1 MPQPFFEMKY
11 VVSKGGAYF
20 PKRDLYLL
28 HDPTPEKA
36 YCALGTAD
44 PSPCMKLWPR
54 KRCLHDL
61 PFTVIL
67 LVAVFVIPS
76 CAYQTHRISGSD
88 LKQDYDAAQ
97 QARSQGDMALA
108 ATHSKL
114 FIVHALDLLAQN
126 FANVGDYDEAAS
138 LFEEGLLIDPG
149 DVEMRLD
156 YVEEAIAA
164 GDLKKATRLAQ
175 DAVERA
181 PRSASAHLAL
191 GRVLLLRKENLQAQ
205 KQMEVAVALDPNYA
219 DGLGLARADLTLKQ
233 ETQAATI
240 FHEMLKGF
248 GDTAQLH
255 MDIGLQ
261 YAETDYS
268 EQAEQ
273 EFKAAIADNDK
284 LPGAHYSLGAA
295 YLQNMGEMNFP
306 KAAAEFRKELEI
318 SPNDI
323 LSHSQLGYIAMKQHD
338 FPQAEIE
345 LLRASALAP
354 QDPDIDFMLG
364 QLYMEMNQP
373 ARAEEALRR
382 SIELTRDPSRN
393 NYQVQR
399 AHYLL
404 ARVLMQ
410 SGKSEEARQQI
421 QMSNGLLRQMDQ
433 AKQDKTTGPAHG
445 EATAQL
451 PSNNMRRP
459 AVIDA
464 LRLQEAKAVEAKLG
478 PAIADTY
485 NNLGVISA
493 IHKDYKQATTY
504 FQDTAKWAPDL
515 QGLDLNWGRAAY
527 LDGQFEQ
534 AIPPLQRYLQSHPA
548 DESAR
553 SMLTASLDRRK
564 KDGKNQKKGSVK

>member
-1 MPQPFFEMKY
+1 
-11 VVSKGGAYF
+11 
-20 PKRDLYLL
+20 
-28 HDPTPEKA
+28 
-36 YCALGTAD
+36 
-44 PSPCMKLWPR
+44 MKLPLRIRHPHDWP
-54 KRCLHDL
+54 L
-61 PFTVIL
+61 TVL
-67 LVAVFVIPS
+67 LLAALFAVPARAF
-76 CAYQTHRISGSD
+76 QTNRFSGSD
-88 LKQDYDAAQ
+88 LKHDYDAAQ
-97 QARSQGDMALA
+97 QAQSEGDLA
-108 ATHSKL
+108 RAVTYSKL
-114 FIVHALDLLAQN
+114 FVTHALNLLAQN
-126 FANVGDYDEAAS
+126 FANVGDYGEATS
-138 LFEEGLLIDPG
+138 LFEEGLLLDPG

-156 YVEEAIAA
+156 YVQEAIAA
-164 GDLKKATRLAQ
+164 GDLEKATQLAQ
-175 DAVERA
+175 EAVERA
-181 PRSASAHLAL
+181 PHNASAHLAL
-191 GRVLLLRKENLQAQ
+191 GRVLLLKKENLQAQ

-219 DGLGLARADLTLKQ
+219 DGLALARADLTLKQ

-268 EQAEQ
+268 EQAEE
-273 EFKAAIADNDK
+273 EFKKAIAENDK

-338 FPQAEIE
+338 FPEAETE
-345 LLRASALAP
+345 LLRASTRAP

-373 ARAEEALRR
+373 AKAEAALRR
-382 SIELTRDPSRN
+382 SIELTRDLSRN

-410 SGKSEEARQQI
+410 SGKVDEARKQI
-421 QMSNGLLRQMDQ
+421 QISNGLLQQMDQ
-433 AKQDKTTGPAHG
+433 AKQGKTAGPAHG
-445 EATAQL
+445 EAPAQL
-451 PSNNMRRP
+451 PSNNMSRP
-459 AVIDA
+459 AVIDVQQ
-464 LRLQEAKAVEAKLG
+464 LQRAKAVEAKLA
-478 PAIADTY
+478 PVIADSY

-493 IHKDYKQATTY
+493 IHKDYTQATKY
-504 FQDTAKWAPDL
+504 FQDTAKWAPGL
-515 QGLDLNWGRAAY
+515 EGLDLNLGRAAF
-527 LDGQFEQ
+527 LDGEYEQ
-534 AIPPLQRYLQSHPA
+534 AIPPLERYLQSHPA

-553 SMLTASLDRRK
+553 SMLTVSLARVK
-564 KDGKNQKKGSVK
+564 QDGKNQRRGSRK

>member
-1 MPQPFFEMKY
+1 
-11 VVSKGGAYF
+11 
-20 PKRDLYLL
+20 
-28 HDPTPEKA
+28 
-36 YCALGTAD
+36 
-44 PSPCMKLWPR
+44 MKLSLR
-54 KRCLHDL
+54 NRCSPNL
-61 PFTVIL
+61 PVTVVL
-67 LVAVFVIPS
+67 LAAVFVIPS
-76 CAYQTHRISGSD
+76 HAYQANRLSGSE

-97 QARSQGDMALA
+97 QTRSQGDMAR
-108 ATHSKL
+108 TTSYSKL
-114 FIVHALDLLAQN
+114 FIVHALNLLAQN
-126 FANVGDYDEAAS
+126 FTDVGDYGEATS
-138 LFEEGLLIDPG
+138 LFDEGLLLDSG

-156 YVEEAIAA
+156 YVQEAIAA
-164 GDLKKATRLAQ
+164 DDLEKATQLAQ
-175 DAVERA
+175 EAVARA
-181 PRSASAHLAL
+181 PRNASAHLVL
-191 GRVLLLRKENLQAQ
+191 GRVLLLKKENLQAQ

-219 DGLGLARADLTLKQ
+219 DGLGLARADLTLKE

-268 EQAEQ
+268 EQAEE
-273 EFKAAIADNDK
+273 EFKKAITENDK

-295 YLQNMGEMNFP
+295 YLQNMGEMNFS

-318 SPNDI
+318 SPNDL

-338 FPQAEIE
+338 FPEAETE
-345 LLRASALAP
+345 LLRSSALAP

-364 QLYMEMNQP
+364 QLYIEMNQP
-373 ARAEEALRR
+373 AKAEAALRR
-382 SIELTRDPSRN
+382 SIELTRDLLRN

-404 ARVLMQ
+404 ARVLMKE
-410 SGKSEEARQQI
+410 GEMVEAKKQLEL
-421 QMSNGLLRQMDQ
+421 SNGLIQHLYE
-433 AKQDKTTGPAHG
+433 AKQGMATGPVHG
-445 EATAQL
+445 EAPAQL
-451 PSNNMRRP
+451 PSNNMTRP
-459 AVIDA
+459 PVIDA
-464 LRLQEAKAVEAKLG
+464 QQLQQAKAVEDKLA

-504 FQDTAKWAPDL
+504 FQDTAKWAPEL
-515 QGLDLNWGRAAY
+515 EGLDLNWGRAAI

-534 AIPPLQRYLQSHPA
+534 AIPPLQRYLQSHPD

-553 SMLTASLDRRK
+553 SMLTASLDRRNQN
-564 KDGKNQKKGSVK
+564 GQNQKKGSMK